1 MSDVAVEV
9 DAFASALEDI
19 FGDIKAVSDDALVGA
34 VTDGAKESKSQW
46 SADAPR
52 KTGKYSK
59 SIRFRVDSSGD
70 KPKATVYSTMPGL
83 PHLLEKSHATIGGGR
98 VAGRPHVAPAAES
111 GFDRAME
118 SLEQRMEAEGL

>member
-1 MSDVAVEV
+1 MADMTVEA
-9 DAFASALEDI
+9 DAFAGALEDI
-19 FGDIKAVSDDALVGA
+19 FGDVKAVSEDALLGA
-34 VTDGAKESKSQW
+34 VGDGAKEAKSEW
-46 SADAPR
+46 SSNAPQR
-52 KTGKYSK
+52 TGKYSK
-59 SIRFRVDSSGD
+59 SIRFRVDASGD

-83 PHLLEKSHATIGGGR
+83 PHLLEKGHATIGGGR